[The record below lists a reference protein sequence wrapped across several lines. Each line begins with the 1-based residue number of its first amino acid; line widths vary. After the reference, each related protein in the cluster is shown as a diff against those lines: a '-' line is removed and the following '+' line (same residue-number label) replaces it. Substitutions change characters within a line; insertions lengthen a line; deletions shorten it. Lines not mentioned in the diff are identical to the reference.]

1 MNRKKKGTADAAP
14 APDRQAFLKVDP
26 GSALRQ
32 QAEAAYRTMAA
43 QAPEQVETLSPEAT
57 QRMVHELHVHQIE
70 LEMQNEELR
79 RTQLELEASK
89 EHYFQLFDLAPVGYV
104 TLSEH
109 GLILGANLTVGA
121 MLGLPKKILLGK
133 PLYRFILPEDQD
145 LYYLQS
151 KKLSETGAPQV
162 SDLRMLR
169 ENKSI
174 VWVRLHT
181 TATKATEDG
190 ALVRRATLSDITA
203 SKDLERQKELL
214 QQELDRRAAAAA
226 ADKVLSARKKA
237 ELLER
242 SNAELLAH
250 QESLSL
256 AKLDAE
262 SANQAKSDFLANM
275 SHEIRTPLS
284 AIMGFTDL
292 LLDPRISEVE
302 RQQFASTIRRNGKLL
317 TQLIDDILDLSKVEA
332 EKLVIER
339 IPCSLPGIMADVTT
353 LVGQQAWEKG
363 IYLRI
368 VSEGE
373 VPEKIVSDPVRLKQI
388 LINIVGNAVK
398 FTAIGGVDVVVKLHK
413 PCAGSAAK
421 IEFSVADTGRGIA
434 PEHCGHLFQ
443 PFMQADSSTTR
454 RFGGTGLG
462 LVLARRLAQ
471 ALGGDVV
478 LTKSVLGSGSV
489 FTVTIETPLAEGSYR
504 IGSGALSDNGGEVLW
519 TAGDRTALSGI
530 EILVVED
537 VPDNQVL
544 ISEILRSSGAR
555 VTLAEDGEQGIQKA
569 MQNDFDLV
577 LMDLQMP
584 VCDGFEA
591 TAELR
596 HRGFKK
602 PILALS
608 AAAMREDRDRAIKA
622 GCNDHLT
629 KPINRKLF
637 LETISR
643 HIEASRNE
651 TKH

>member
-43 QAPEQVETLSPEAT
+43 QAPEQVETLSPAAT

-109 GLILGANLTVGA
+109 GLILGANLTAGA
-121 MLGLPKKILLGK
+121 MLGRPKKILLGK
-133 PLYRFILPEDQD
+133 PLNRFILPEDQD

-174 VWVRLHT
+174 FWVRLHT

-214 QQELDRRAAAAA
+214 QQELDHRAAAAA
-226 ADKVLSARKKA
+226 ADKALSARNKA

-250 QESLSL
+250 QESLHL
-256 AKLDAE
+256 AKLGAE

-292 LLDPRISEVE
+292 LLDPRTSEVE

-353 LVGQQAWEKG
+353 LIGQQAWAKG

-398 FTAIGGVDVVVKLHK
+398 FTADGGVDVVVKLHK

-471 ALGGDVV
+471 ALGGDVI

-504 IGSGALSDNGGEVLW
+504 IGGGALSDDGAEVLW
-519 TAGDRTALSGI
+519 IAGDRTALSGI

-608 AAAMREDRDRAIKA
+608 AAAMREDRDRAIKV

-629 KPINRKLF
+629 KPINHKLL

>member
-43 QAPEQVETLSPEAT
+43 QAPEQVETLSPAAT

-109 GLILGANLTVGA
+109 GLILGANLTAGA
-121 MLGLPKKILLGK
+121 MLGRPKKILLGK
-133 PLYRFILPEDQD
+133 PLNRFILPEDQD

-174 VWVRLHT
+174 FWVRLHT

-214 QQELDRRAAAAA
+214 QQELDHRAAAAA
-226 ADKVLSARKKA
+226 ADKALSARNKA

-250 QESLSL
+250 QESLHL
-256 AKLDAE
+256 AKLGAE

-292 LLDPRISEVE
+292 LLDPRTSEVE

-353 LVGQQAWEKG
+353 LIGQQAWAKG

-398 FTAIGGVDVVVKLHK
+398 FTADGGVDVVVKLHK

-471 ALGGDVV
+471 ALGGDVI

-504 IGSGALSDNGGEVLW
+504 IGGGALSDDGAEVLSI
-519 TAGDRTALSGI
+519 AGDRTALSGI

-544 ISEILRSSGAR
+544 ISEMLRSSGAR

-584 VCDGFEA
+584 VCDGFKA

-608 AAAMREDRDRAIKA
+608 AAAMREDRDRAIKV